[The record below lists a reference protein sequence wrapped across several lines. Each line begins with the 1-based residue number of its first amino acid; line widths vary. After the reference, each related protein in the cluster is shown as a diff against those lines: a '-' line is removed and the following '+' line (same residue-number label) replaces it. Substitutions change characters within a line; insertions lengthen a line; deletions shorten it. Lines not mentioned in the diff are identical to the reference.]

1 MWHYMRTLLTL
12 RIKMLLRPSPR
23 QGSRR
28 PWLGLV
34 SSAVAVLCVAAA
46 VLLVIVSLFGEAQSG
61 GYLRTFLLWCSTAGV
76 TFLFLMAVPALLGA
90 LTTKGDLRLLLLTP
104 VASWWVVL
112 EKLIASYLRLLGL
125 ALLPSALVVA
135 GLGLAFDHPCSYW
148 PLAMLAVLL
157 LPAAPL
163 AAASLLTVAVLR
175 WIPPARAR
183 AIASL
188 LGAGLGLAY
197 YAGSQ
202 LLAQRAVEVLGSGA
216 VLEWLGRL
224 PTSWPGQALALAL
237 QGDELMAAAY
247 LLGTA
252 VTSAAAG
259 ALGLWLSV
267 RVFELGWASF
277 QEVATSRRAH
287 RSGRDRAGAR
297 PPWWSLASKDWKELR
312 RDPQHLVGLLYPLVI
327 FGAGVYRS
335 LAVASTRGEGWPIFT
350 TIDMGMY
357 FMIMTLAQPSINRE
371 GRRLY
376 LLALCP
382 LSPREI
388 FVGKWLYAAVPPLAL
403 ATALDI
409 AYGLWAGLHPLA
421 TIYML
426 LITTLLAVTLA
437 GVLLWVAVRWP
448 RLDWQDA
455 GRQVS
460 FVASAVGGLAG
471 LGVLAAVALPAL
483 GALWLWDTHPLLAL
497 PLGALP
503 LATSG
508 LAIMV
513 LLTLGPLQLERLLSP
528 S

>member
-267 RVFELGWASF
+267 RVF
-277 QEVATSRRAH
+277 
-287 RSGRDRAGAR
+287 
-297 PPWWSLASKDWKELR
+297 
-312 RDPQHLVGLLYPLVI
+312 
-327 FGAGVYRS
+327 
-335 LAVASTRGEGWPIFT
+335 
-350 TIDMGMY
+350 
-357 FMIMTLAQPSINRE
+357 
-371 GRRLY
+371 
-376 LLALCP
+376 
-382 LSPREI
+382 
-388 FVGKWLYAAVPPLAL
+388 
-403 ATALDI
+403 
-409 AYGLWAGLHPLA
+409 
-421 TIYML
+421 
-426 LITTLLAVTLA
+426 
-437 GVLLWVAVRWP
+437 
-448 RLDWQDA
+448 
-455 GRQVS
+455 
-460 FVASAVGGLAG
+460 
-471 LGVLAAVALPAL
+471 
-483 GALWLWDTHPLLAL
+483 
-497 PLGALP
+497 
-503 LATSG
+503 
-508 LAIMV
+508 
-513 LLTLGPLQLERLLSP
+513 
-528 S
+528 